1 MKVEKEEAEQ
11 RRRERRSQELK
22 IWTGNFCSSKTSAQS
37 TRLAAGD
44 CEGGGSLRKRPPPAE
59 EQPKGNNTSTHRDC
73 VRPAGPLEK
82 VSTM

>member
-1 MKVEKEEAEQ
+1 MEEEEAEQ
-11 RRRERRSQELK
+11 RRKKRRSPELK
-22 IWTGNFCSSKTSAQS
+22 IWTGKLCSSKTSAQS

-44 CEGGGSLRKRPPPAE
+44 REEGGSLRKRPPLAE

-73 VRPAGPLEK
+73 VSPAGPLEK